1 MQGGF
6 GKGMRARPN
15 HLFIAGSRRCRFAAR
30 QS

>member
-15 HLFIAGSRRCRFAAR
+15 LFIAGSRRCRFAAR